1 MSGVTSGIKY
11 IKINTTDSNG
21 KDYTA
26 RLANANSIKINYA
39 GSSSVQY
46 DILSI
51 QQKTGTSF
59 QGSTN
64 YFLLGVIPTSFTS
77 SNPGRFGFSL
87 KASASYNMSNLSTTP
102 VWNGAYNTFFFNIG
116 SGSSIN
122 NSQGDALM
130 FYETG
135 SSGDMFNPI
144 PAKYTFRAIPN
155 EILNIQF
162 TCSIKNSNGGVNAPF
177 TASLYLISP
186 NAFPVSFPIAQ
197 AVIPFSNTLSFSG
210 SINTLSSGLDAVIKS
225 GSYFYIQGINS
236 ISVNPLTASFAEL
249 NIVASPYSVPSSSIT
264 NIYPENIN
272 FLNSDENALYN
283 NATIPKYSNIY
294 QDIDYSTGL
303 VPTNFDLLISGNA
316 DAAPIQDSNYT
327 ATGWSNS
334 RYNGSRVSS
343 LDFNI

>member
-51 QQKTGTSF
+51 QQKTGVSF

-102 VWNGAYNTFFFNIG
+102 TWSGTFNTFFFNIG
-116 SGSSIN
+116 SGSSVN
-122 NSQGDALM
+122 NSQGDALT
-130 FYETG
+130 FYRTG
-135 SSGDMFNPI
+135 SSNDI
-144 PAKYTFRAIPN
+144 PTQYAFRAVPN

-162 TCSIKNSNGGVNAPF
+162 TCSIKNSNGGAAAPF

-186 NAFPVSFPIAQ
+186 NESPISFPITQ
-197 AVIPFSNTLSFSG
+197 VLIPLSNTLSFSG
-210 SINTLSSGLDAVIKS
+210 SINTLTSSLSTRIKS
-225 GSYFYIQGINS
+225 GSYFWIQGLNTS
-236 ISVNPLTASFAEL
+236 NISSLTASFAEL
-249 NIVASPYSVPSSSIT
+249 NIVALPYSTPSSSIT

-316 DAAPIQDSNYT
+316 NAAPIQDSNYT

>member
-87 KASASYNMSNLSTTP
+87 KASASYDMSNLSTTP
-102 VWNGAYNTFFFNIG
+102 SWNGTNNIYFFNIG
-116 SGSSIN
+116 SGSSVN
-122 NSQGDALM
+122 NSQGDALA

-135 SSGDMFNPI
+135 SNSDLFDPI

-162 TCSIKNSNGGVNAPF
+162 TCSIKNSNAGVDAPF
-177 TASLYLISP
+177 TASLYILGPGVAPFYI
-186 NAFPVSFPIAQ
+186 PIAQ
-197 AVIPFSNTLSFSG
+197 SLITKNTTQLFSG
-210 SINTLSSGLDAVIKS
+210 SINTLSSGLDTKIRS
-225 GSYFYIQGINS
+225 GSYFYIQGFNTS
-236 ISVNPLTASFAEL
+236 NVNALTASFAEL
-249 NIVASPYSVPSSSIT
+249 NIVALPYSVPSSSIT

>member
-51 QQKTGTSF
+51 QQKTGVSF

-87 KASASYNMSNLSTTP
+87 KASASYNINNSLTTP
-102 VWNGAYNTFFFNIG
+102 RWDGTYNTFFFNIG
-116 SGSSIN
+116 SGSSVN
-122 NSQGDALM
+122 NSQGDALA

-135 SSGDMFNPI
+135 SSSTIFNSI

-162 TCSIKNSNGGVNAPF
+162 TCSIKNSNGGVDAPF
-177 TASLYLISP
+177 TASLYILGSGNDFYI
-186 NAFPVSFPIAQ
+186 PIAQ
-197 AVIPFSNTLSFSG
+197 SLIIRNTTQLFSG
-210 SINTLSSGLDAVIKS
+210 SINTLSSGLDAVIRS

-236 ISVNPLTASFAEL
+236 ISVNSLTASFAEL
-249 NIVASPYSVPSSSIT
+249 NIVALPYSAPSSSIT

-303 VPTNFDLLISGNA
+303 VPTNFNLLISGNA

>member
-1 MSGVTSGIKY
+1 MSGVTSGVKY

-87 KASASYNMSNLSTTP
+87 KASASYNINNSLTTP
-102 VWNGAYNTFFFNIG
+102 RWDGGVDLYFFNIG
-116 SGSSIN
+116 SGSSVN
-122 NSQGDALM
+122 NSQGDALA
-130 FYETG
+130 FYRTG
-135 SSGDMFNPI
+135 SSSGGDPT
-144 PAKYTFRAIPN
+144 KYTFRAIPN
-155 EILNIQF
+155 EILDIQF
-162 TCSIKNSNGGVNAPF
+162 TCSIISNNGGSDAPF
-177 TASLYLISP
+177 TASLYILGPGVTPFYIPVAQSLILK
-186 NAFPVSFPIAQ
+186 
-197 AVIPFSNTLSFSG
+197 NTTRSFSG
-210 SINTLSSGLDAVIKS
+210 SINTLSSGLGAIIKS
-225 GSYFYIQGINS
+225 GSYFYIQGFNTLNVS
-236 ISVNPLTASFAEL
+236 ALTASFAEL